1 MGGWMTEQW
10 KGIMQDRGR
19 VLLEG
24 KTGYYTDSI
33 GVQVV
38 AFIILLGFLVF
49 IAALVVSSIQ
59 GHTRILGSNALAA
72 ILLLLVG
79 GGMFLLMMNAIG
91 FETGRIY
98 EKGVTNGATTLIQFL
113 RGDSFQALD
122 RIDRIGIGRVTIKGF
137 VKDSQFIVLFDRER
151 GQTLLRPFLRG
162 TYKNGFY
169 ESLVGVL
176 EQRCPDVGWI
186 QIPWERIKKK

>member
-1 MGGWMTEQW
+1 MDAWIPEQW

-19 VLLEG
+19 VQLEG
-24 KTGYYTDSI
+24 KTGAFTDSV
-33 GVQVV
+33 GGQVT
-38 AFIILLGFLVF
+38 AFIILLGILVF
-49 IAALVVSSIQ
+49 IAALVVRSIQ

-72 ILLLLVG
+72 IMFSLAGGMLLLIMDL
-79 GGMFLLMMNAIG
+79 IG
-91 FETGRIY
+91 FETNRIY
-98 EKGVTNGATTLIQFL
+98 ENGVTTGATTLIQFL
-113 RGDSFQALD
+113 RGDSFQAFD

-137 VKDSQFIVLFDRER
+137 VKDSEFIVLFDRER
-151 GQTLLRPFLRG
+151 GQTLRPFLRG

-176 EQRCPDVGWI
+176 EQRCPDVGWV